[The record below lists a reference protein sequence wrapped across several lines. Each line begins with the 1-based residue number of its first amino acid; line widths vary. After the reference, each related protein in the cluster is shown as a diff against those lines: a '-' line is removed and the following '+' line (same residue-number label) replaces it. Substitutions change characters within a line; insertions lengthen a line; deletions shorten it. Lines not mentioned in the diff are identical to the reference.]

1 MLNATDHHRQSIV
14 PSGVSLSK
22 ISITITAIGL
32 CFVMLTSTGCAITP
46 STIVQQPS
54 TAKTPANA
62 NAEANNGGIFNSV
75 SYRPMFEDRRPR
87 FVGDILTIN
96 ITENTTATKANASD
110 ASKKGDASFNTDAT
124 LKDNV
129 TVTGGLLSKLP
140 FGNLTGFSASGS
152 NAYEDD
158 ANANA
163 SNRFNGAITAT
174 VIEVLPNGNLLV
186 SGEKQ
191 IGLDKGTEFVRFSGV
206 VNPDTITQ
214 GNFVPSTKVADARI
228 EYRTNSKIDGAQIA
242 SIFARFFLSMSPW

>member
-1 MLNATDHHRQSIV
+1 MLNTIDCNRQDIKPEV
-14 PSGVSLSK
+14 ARFSK
-22 ISITITAIGL
+22 TSASITVVGL
-32 CFVMLTSTGCAITP
+32 CLTMLISTGCAITP
-46 STIVQQPS
+46 SSIVQQPT
-54 TAKTPANA
+54 TAKTPVNPH
-62 NAEANNGGIFNSV
+62 AEANNGGIFNTA

-96 ITENTTATKANASD
+96 IIENTTATKANASD

-140 FGNLTGFSASGS
+140 FGNLTSFSASGS
-152 NAYEDD
+152 NSYEDD